1 MKINKKG
8 QYILNVGSGVPTNVL
23 EVAQEII
30 SYLNSDSVIKISG
43 AFREGDIR
51 HNFADLKLIKDSKN
65 WTEASRSKDNI
76 KKKFSTTSEYLIFF
90 FSILALII
98 FYIIFNN

>member
-1 MKINKKG
+1 MNSQFWFLVIIFKI
-8 QYILNVGSGVPTNVL
+8 
-23 EVAQEII
+23 
-30 SYLNSDSVIKISG
+30 YLIYTFI
-43 AFREGDIR
+43 
-51 HNFADLKLIKDSKN
+51 IKDSKN